1 MSRLAACLG
10 LGVWCGCATA
20 YVPRITEQPPVAR
33 DASEESVYQQVLER
47 YSDSRAI
54 YDLLDS
60 KLFVRATL
68 QARPFVEARLA
79 RRARFRNLTAA
90 EQGSEL
96 VTELKRLENVTEIF
110 FAVHANESR
119 DDDFDRPNS
128 VWKLG
133 LEVEG
138 NVLRPTSVRRVGRGT
153 LELASYYP
161 YVDLFWTAYVAQ
173 FPKASG
179 ARASFTV
186 SSSLGQATLPLA
198 LE

>member
-1 MSRLAACLG
+1 MSRPAGCLLLLLA
-10 LGVWCGCATA
+10 GCATA
-20 YVPRITEQPPVAR
+20 YVPRVTEQPPVAR

-47 YSDSRAI
+47 YSDSRAV
-54 YDLLDS
+54 YDFLDT
-60 KLFVRATL
+60 KLFVRATA

-79 RRARFRNLTAA
+79 RRAHFRNLTSA

-96 VTELKRLENVTEIF
+96 VGELKRLENVTEIF
-110 FAVHANESR
+110 FAVHANEPK
-119 DDDFDRPNS
+119 DDDFDRATS

-133 LEVEG
+133 LTVSG

-153 LELASYYP
+153 IELASIYP

-179 ARASFTV
+179 AAATFTV
-186 SSSLGQATLPLA
+186 SSSLGQAELPLA